1 MKTERNI
8 LVAFLLNAFFSVFE
22 LIGGIF
28 TGSVAIVSDAVH
40 DLGDALSIGLAYVL
54 EKKSKKQPDGQY
66 TYGYAR
72 YSVLG
77 ALITST
83 ILIVGSAFVIANAI
97 NRIINPVA
105 INYDGMIIF
114 AIIGASVNFLAA
126 YFTREGDSL
135 NQKAVN
141 LHMLEDVL
149 GWVIVLI
156 GAVTMKFTD
165 FGIIDPILSIF
176 VAAFIMVNA
185 LKSYRA
191 ILDLFLEKTPVG
203 FDIERV
209 RKTLTEV
216 EGVSDVHHIHI
227 WSMDGMS
234 NYATMHVVSD
244 SDDVVLLKQTVRGKL
259 KELGISHVTLE
270 IEGATEECTEKE
282 CHVDVTTHVHGH
294 HHHHHHHGHSH
305 ADHNGQCDCHEHH
318 HDKLIHFKGETS
330 CSCCSTK
337 YKKISTWDRQGK
349 HKNLWY
355 DPMKDSKEE
364 K

>member
-40 DLGDALSIGLAYVL
+40 DLGDALSIGFAYFL
-54 EKKSKKQPDGQY
+54 EKKSKKQPDNKY
-66 TYGYAR
+66 TYGYTR

-83 ILIVGSAFVIANAI
+83 ILIVGSAFVIYNAI

-114 AIIGASVNFLAA
+114 AVVGAVVNFAAA

-149 GWVIVLI
+149 GWVIVLL
-156 GAVTMKFTD
+156 GAIAMKFTD
-165 FGIIDPILSIF
+165 FSVIDPVLSIL
-176 VAAFIMVNA
+176 VALFIMVNA
-185 LKSYRA
+185 LKSYKE
-191 ILDLFLEKTPVG
+191 ILDLFLEKTPSE
-203 FDIERV
+203 F
-209 RKTLTEV
+209 EV
-216 EGVSDVHHIHI
+216 EEIKKSLMNIRGVRDAHHIHI
-227 WSMDGMS
+227 WSMDGMN
-234 NYATMHVVSD
+234 NYATLHIVSKPED
-244 SDDVVLLKQTVRGKL
+244 TMYIKKSVKEKL
-259 KELGISHVTLE
+259 KELGISHVTVEVEVEDEL
-270 IEGATEECTEKE
+270 CFEKD
-282 CHVDVTTHVHGH
+282 CYVDVSTHAHC
-294 HHHHHHHGHSH
+294 HHHHHGHAHTHSKGCS
-305 ADHNGQCDCHEHH
+305 DDCC
-318 HDKLIHFKGETS
+318 KLSNNEFLS
-330 CSCCSTK
+330 LNRRAR
-337 YKKISTWDRQGK
+337 YKAK
-349 HKNLWY
+349 WY
-355 DPMKDSKEE
+355 DHAKVLRNK